1 VSSAE
6 QTGTVPIGTE
16 AVEEEITRFVE
27 AKVKATPTVNQ
38 DLISTGLVTS
48 MFAIQLVL
56 FLEKTFSV
64 EIVGRDLQLNNFRTV
79 GAMAGLVRRLRGEA
93 GGEAGA

>member
-1 VSSAE
+1 
-6 QTGTVPIGTE
+6 
-16 AVEEEITRFVE
+16 VE

-79 GAMAGLVRRLRGEA
+79 GAMAGLVRRLRA
-93 GGEAGA
+93 GAAGEAGA